1 MCDDCPHCGDGLI
14 GRGSKMTR
22 MSGARAVVEQ
32 LKREGVRHA
41 FTVPGESFL
50 SVLDAL
56 YDEPAISLVATRH
69 EGGAAFMAEAVGKL
83 TGTPALCMGTRGV
96 GSANMAIALHT
107 ADQDS
112 TPLIA
117 LIGQVET
124 PHRHK
129 EAFQEVELAP
139 FFAHIVKW
147 AVEVERTDRLPALIH
162 EATRR
167 AIGGRP
173 GPVLLAVPTDVL
185 NAACDFTPDHFFA
198 PAVAPRPAP
207 TASDAAQAVDLL
219 LNAERP
225 AILVGGGVLRA
236 CATDD
241 LVRFAEA
248 TGIPV
253 IAGFRRYHAFPN
265 NHPLF
270 LGSMGLGSPPCVRER
285 LREADVLLALGTRLS
300 ELTTGAYTLPAPETR
315 VIHCDID
322 ASVVGVNNAIALGIV
337 ADAQEALTAMQ
348 ATLTDYPDPKRD
360 ARRAATAKDR
370 AVFEAATAIPQSSVL
385 SSQSS
390 VDPTTVMADLARL
403 LPPETI
409 ITCDAGNF
417 GGWLGRYHRFALP
430 GAFLGPTSGAM
441 GYAMPAAVGAA
452 LARPGVPVLAVAGD
466 GGFLMTGNE
475 LETAVRCGLPVIALV
490 FNNCGYGTIRM
501 HQEREFP
508 GRVSATTLG
517 PVDFAM
523 FAQSL
528 GAHGTRVTQRDDFAP
543 ALEHALALK
552 RPALIEVVTDPN
564 QIAVG
569 MTIAGLRT
577 ED

>member
-1 MCDDCPHCGDGLI
+1 
-14 GRGSKMTR
+14 MT
-22 MSGARAVVEQ
+22 GARAVVEQ

-56 YDEPAISLVATRH
+56 YDEPAIALVATRH
-69 EGGAAFMAEAVGKL
+69 ESGAAFMAEAVGKL

-107 ADQDS
+107 AYQDS

-124 PHRHK
+124 PHRSK

-147 AVEVERTDRLPALIH
+147 TVEVERTDRLPALIH
-162 EATRR
+162 EAIRR

-185 NAACDFTPDHFFA
+185 NAECDFTPDHFRV
-198 PAVAPRPAP
+198 PAIAPRPAP
-207 TASDAAQAVDLL
+207 TASDAAHAVDLL
-219 LNAERP
+219 LTAERP
-225 AILVGGGVLRA
+225 VILVGGGLLRA
-236 CATDD
+236 GATDD
-241 LVRFAEA
+241 LVRFAEE
-248 TGIPV
+248 TSIPV

-270 LGSMGLGSPPCVRER
+270 LGSMGLGAPSCVRER
-285 LREADVLLALGTRLS
+285 LRAADVLLALGTRLS
-300 ELTTGAYTLPAPETR
+300 EFTTGAYTIPAPQTQ
-315 VIHCDID
+315 VIHIDID
-322 ASVVGVNNAIALGIV
+322 AGVVGVNNSITLGIV
-337 ADAQEALTAMQ
+337 SDAKEALSAMHS
-348 ATLTDYPDPKRD
+348 ALTKHPDPKRD
-360 ARRAATAKDR
+360 ARRAAAARDR
-370 AVFEAATAIPQSSVL
+370 AIFEAATTIPETTQSFVL
-385 SSQSS
+385 RPQSS
-390 VDPTTVMADLARL
+390 VDPTTIMADLARL
-403 LPPETI
+403 LPPEAV
-409 ITCDAGNF
+409 ITGDAGNF
-417 GGWLGRYHRFALP
+417 WGWFGRYHRFSLP

-452 LARPGVPVLAVAGD
+452 LARPGVPILAVAGD

-475 LETAVRCGLPVIALV
+475 LETAVRCNLPVIALV
-490 FNNCGYGTIRM
+490 FNNCSYGTIRM

-517 PVDFAM
+517 PVDFAR
-523 FAQSL
+523 FAASL
-528 GAHGTRVTQRDDFAP
+528 GAHGTRIINSRDFAP

-552 RPALIEVVTDPN
+552 RPALIEVITDPN

-569 MTIAGLRT
+569 MTIAGLRAPSGRD
-577 ED
+577 EG

>member
-1 MCDDCPHCGDGLI
+1 
-14 GRGSKMTR
+14 MTR
-22 MSGARAVVEQ
+22 MTGARAVVEQ

-56 YDEPAISLVATRH
+56 YDEPALSLVATRH
-69 EGGAAFMAEAVGKL
+69 ESGAAFMAEAVGKL

-107 ADQDS
+107 AHQDS

-117 LIGQVET
+117 LIGQAET

-147 AVEVERTDRLPALIH
+147 SVEVERTDRLPALVH
-162 EATRR
+162 EAARR

-173 GPVLLAVPTDVL
+173 GPVLIAVPTDVL
-185 NAACDFTPDHFFA
+185 NATCDFTADHFRA

-207 TASDAAQAVDLL
+207 TASDAARAVDLL
-219 LNAERP
+219 LSAERP
-225 AILVGGGVLRA
+225 VILIGGGVLRA
-236 CATDD
+236 GATDD
-241 LVRFAEA
+241 LVAFAEA

-253 IAGFRRYHAFPN
+253 IVGFRRYHAFPN

-270 LGSMGLGSPPCVRER
+270 LGSMGLGSPSIVRER
-285 LREADVLLALGTRLS
+285 LRDADVLLALGTRLS
-300 ELTTGAYTLPAPETR
+300 EFTTGAYTLPAPQTQ
-315 VIHCDID
+315 VIHIDID
-322 ASVVGVNNAIALGIV
+322 ASVVGVNNSITLGIV
-337 ADAQEALTAMQ
+337 ADAKEAVTAMR
-348 ATLTDYPDPKRD
+348 AALAIHPDPKRD
-360 ARRAATAKDR
+360 SRRAATARDR
-370 AVFEAATAIPQSSVL
+370 ATFEAATAIPLTHPSL
-385 SSQSS
+385 SPAPF
-390 VDPTTVMADLARL
+390 VDPTTIMADLARL

-409 ITCDAGNF
+409 ITGDAGNF
-417 GGWLGRYHRFALP
+417 WGWFGRYHRFALP

-475 LETAVRCGLPVIALV
+475 LETAVRCNLPIVALV
-490 FNNCGYGTIRM
+490 FNNHTYGTIRM

-508 GRVSATTLG
+508 GRVSATALG
-517 PVDFAM
+517 PVNFAT
-523 FAQSL
+523 FAASL
-528 GAHGTRVTQRDDFAP
+528 GAHGTRVTDCRDFAP
-543 ALEHALALK
+543 ALEQALALE
-552 RPALIEVVTDPN
+552 RPALIEVVTNPD

-569 MTIAGLRT
+569 TTIEGLRAPSGQH

>member
-1 MCDDCPHCGDGLI
+1 MV
-14 GRGSKMTR
+14 R
-22 MSGARAVVEQ
+22 MMGARAVVEQ

-56 YDEPAISLVATRH
+56 YDEPTISLVATRH

-107 ADQDS
+107 AYQDS

-147 AVEVERTDRLPALIH
+147 AVEIERTDRLPALIH

-167 AIGGRP
+167 AISGRP

-185 NAACDFTPDHFFA
+185 NGEYDFTPDDFRTS
-198 PAVAPRPAP
+198 AVAPRPAP
-207 TASDAAQAVDLL
+207 AASDAAQAVDLL
-219 LNAERP
+219 LAAERP
-225 AILVGGGVLRA
+225 VILIGGGVLRA
-236 CATDD
+236 GATEM
-241 LVRFAEA
+241 LVQFAEE

-253 IAGFRRYHAFPN
+253 IVGFRRYHAFPN

-270 LGSMGLGSPPCVRER
+270 LGSMGLGAPPSVRER
-285 LREADVLLALGTRLS
+285 LQESDVLLALGTRLS
-300 ELTTGAYTLPAPETR
+300 EFTTGAYTVPAPHTK
-315 VIHCDID
+315 VIHIDID
-322 ASVVGVNNAIALGIV
+322 ASVVGANNSIALGIV
-337 ADAQEALTAMQ
+337 ADAKEALTAMH
-348 ATLTDYPDPKRD
+348 AALAAHPDSKRETH
-360 ARRAATAKDR
+360 RAATARDR
-370 AVFEAATAIPQSSVL
+370 ATFEAATAIPEGTRNPQSS
-385 SSQSS
+385 SAF
-390 VDPTTVMADLARL
+390 VDPTTIMADLARL
-403 LPPETI
+403 LPPETV
-409 ITCDAGNF
+409 ITGDAGNF
-417 GGWLGRYHRFALP
+417 WGWFGRYHRFALP

-475 LETAVRCGLPVIALV
+475 LETAVRCHLPVIALV
-490 FNNCGYGTIRM
+490 FNNCSYGTIRM

-508 GRVSATTLG
+508 GRMSATALG
-517 PVDFAM
+517 PVDFAK
-523 FAQSL
+523 FAESL
-528 GAHGTRVTQRDDFAP
+528 GAHGTRIMESRDFAP

-569 MTIAGLRT
+569 MTIEGLRT
-577 ED
+577 RD

>member
-1 MCDDCPHCGDGLI
+1 
-14 GRGSKMTR
+14 MTR
-22 MSGARAVVEQ
+22 MTGARAVVEQ

-107 ADQDS
+107 AYQDS

-162 EATRR
+162 EASRR
-167 AIGGRP
+167 AISGRP

-185 NAACDFTPDHFFA
+185 NAECAFTSEHFRTR
-198 PAVAPRPAP
+198 AVAPRPAP
-207 TASDAAQAVDLL
+207 TADDAARAVDLL
-219 LNAERP
+219 LAAERP
-225 AILVGGGVLRA
+225 VILAGGGVIRA
-236 CATDD
+236 GATDA
-241 LVRFAEA
+241 LVHFAET

-253 IAGFRRYHAFPN
+253 VVGARRYHAFPN

-270 LGSMGLGSPPCVRER
+270 LGAIGLGAPPCVRER
-285 LREADVLLALGTRLS
+285 LQEADVLLALGTRLS
-300 ELTTGAYTLPAPETR
+300 EFTTGAYTIPAPHTQ
-315 VIHCDID
+315 VIHIDID
-322 ASVVGVNNAIALGIV
+322 ASVVGVNNSIVLGIV
-337 ADAQEALTAMQ
+337 ADANEALIAMH
-348 ATLTDYPDPKRD
+348 AALADHPDPKRD
-360 ARRAATAKDR
+360 SHRAASAQDHAIFAAATATPTHS
-370 AVFEAATAIPQSSVL
+370 AASTQH
-385 SSQSS
+385 S
-390 VDPTTVMADLARL
+390 VDPTAIMEDLARL
-403 LPPETI
+403 LPPETV
-409 ITCDAGNF
+409 ITGDAGNF
-417 GGWLGRYHRFALP
+417 WTWFGRYHRFASA

-452 LARPGVPVLAVAGD
+452 LARPGVPALAVAGD

-475 LETAVRCGLPVIALV
+475 LETAVRCNLPVIALV
-490 FNNCGYGTIRM
+490 FNNRSFGTIRM

-508 GRVSATTLG
+508 GRVSATALG
-517 PVDFAM
+517 PVDFAK
-523 FAQSL
+523 FAESL
-528 GAHGTRVTQRDDFAP
+528 GAHGTRVTDCRAFAP

-552 RPALIEVVTDPN
+552 RPALIEVVTDPQ

-569 MTIAGLRT
+569 MTIEGVST

>member
-1 MCDDCPHCGDGLI
+1 
-14 GRGSKMTR
+14 MTR
-22 MSGARAVVEQ
+22 MTGAQAIVEQ

-83 TGTPALCMGTRGV
+83 TDTPALCMGTRGV

-107 ADQDS
+107 AYQDS

-124 PHRHK
+124 PHRSK

-147 AVEVERTDRLPALIH
+147 TVEVERTDRLPALIH
-162 EATRR
+162 EAIRR

-173 GPVLLAVPTDVL
+173 GPVLVAVPTDVL
-185 NAACDFTPDHFFA
+185 NAACDFTPNHFRA
-198 PAVAPRPAP
+198 PAIAPRPAP
-207 TASDAAQAVDLL
+207 TASDAVRALDLL

-236 CATDD
+236 GATDD

-253 IAGFRRYHAFPN
+253 IVGFRRYHAFPN

-270 LGSMGLGSPPCVRER
+270 LGSMGLGAPPCVRAR
-285 LREADVLLALGTRLS
+285 LHEADVLLALGTRLS
-300 ELTTGAYTLPAPETR
+300 EFTTGAYTLPAPHTQ
-315 VIHCDID
+315 VIHSDID
-322 ASVVGVNNAIALGIV
+322 ASVVGVNNSIALGIV
-337 ADAQEALTAMQ
+337 ADAKEALIAMH
-348 ATLTDYPDPKRD
+348 AALANHPDPKRD
-360 ARRAATAKDR
+360 SRRAATAKDR
-370 AVFEAATAIPQSSVL
+370 SIFEAATAFPESTQSS
-385 SSQSS
+385 SRPEGTWSTQHF
-390 VDPTTVMADLARL
+390 VDPTALMADLGRL

-409 ITCDAGNF
+409 ITGDAGNF
-417 GGWLGRYHRFALP
+417 WGWFARYHRFALP

-441 GYAMPAAVGAA
+441 GYAMPAAVGAE

-475 LETAVRCGLPVIALV
+475 LETAVRCNLPVIALV
-490 FNNCGYGTIRM
+490 FNNHTYGTIRM

-508 GRVSATTLG
+508 GRVSATSLG
-517 PVDFAM
+517 LVDFAR
-523 FAQSL
+523 FAESL
-528 GAHGTRVTQRDDFAP
+528 GAHGTRVTESRDFAP
-543 ALEHALALK
+543 ALEYALALK
-552 RPALIEVVTDPN
+552 RAALIEVVTDPN

-569 MTIAGLRT
+569 TTIEGLRT
-577 ED
+577 KD

>member
-1 MCDDCPHCGDGLI
+1 
-14 GRGSKMTR
+14 MTR
-22 MSGARAVVEQ
+22 MTGARAAVEQ

-56 YDEPAISLVATRH
+56 YDEPAINLVATRH

-107 ADQDS
+107 AYQDS

-162 EATRR
+162 EAIRR

-185 NAACDFTPDHFFA
+185 NAECDFAPDHFRA
-198 PAVAPRPAP
+198 PAIAPRPAP
-207 TASDAAQAVDLL
+207 TADDAARTVDLL
-219 LNAERP
+219 LAAERP
-225 AILVGGGVLRA
+225 VILAGGGVIRA
-236 CATDD
+236 GATDD

-253 IAGFRRYHAFPN
+253 VVGARRYHAFPN

-270 LGSMGLGSPPCVRER
+270 LGAIGLGAPPCIAER

-300 ELTTGAYTLPAPETR
+300 EFTTAAYTVPAPHTR
-315 VIHCDID
+315 VVHVDID
-322 ASVVGVNNAIALGIV
+322 ASVVGVNNSIVLGIV
-337 ADAQEALTAMQ
+337 ADAKEDLTAMH
-348 ATLTDYPDPKRD
+348 AALAAHPDPKRA
-360 ARRAATAKDR
+360 ARRAASARDR
-370 AVFEAATAIPQSSVL
+370 AVFEAATAIPNPTQSSVL
-385 SSQSS
+385 SPQSS
-390 VDPTTVMADLARL
+390 IDPTAIMADLARL
-403 LPPETI
+403 LPPETVM
-409 ITCDAGNF
+409 TGDAGNF
-417 GGWLGRYHRFALP
+417 WTWFGRYHRFTLP

-475 LETAVRCGLPVIALV
+475 LETAVRCDLPVIALV
-490 FNNCGYGTIRM
+490 FNNHTYGTIRM

-508 GRVSATTLG
+508 GRVSATALG
-517 PVDFAM
+517 PVDFAA
-523 FAQSL
+523 FAASL
-528 GAHGTRVTQRDDFAP
+528 GAHGTRVTESRAFAP

-552 RPALIEVVTDPN
+552 RPALIEVLTDPN

-569 MTIAGLRT
+569 TTIAGPRI
-577 ED
+577 EH

>member
-1 MCDDCPHCGDGLI
+1 
-14 GRGSKMTR
+14 MTR
-22 MSGARAVVEQ
+22 MTGARAVVEQ

-56 YDEPAISLVATRH
+56 YDEPAIALVATRH
-69 EGGAAFMAEAVGKL
+69 EEGAAFMAEAVGKL
-83 TGTPALCMGTRGV
+83 TGVPALCMGTRGV

-107 ADQDS
+107 AHQDS

-117 LIGQVET
+117 LVGQVET

-147 AVEVERTDRLPALIH
+147 TVEVERTDRLPALVH
-162 EATRR
+162 EAMRR
-167 AIGGRP
+167 AISGRP

-185 NAACDFTPDHFFA
+185 NAECDFTPDHFRT

-207 TASDAAQAVDLL
+207 TAADAARAVELL

-225 AILVGGGVLRA
+225 VILIGGGVLRA
-236 CATDD
+236 SATDD

-253 IAGFRRYHAFPN
+253 IVGFRRYHAFPN

-270 LGSMGLGSPPCVRER
+270 LGSMGLGSPPCVRAR
-285 LREADVLLALGTRLS
+285 LLEADVLLALGTRLS
-300 ELTTGAYTLPAPETR
+300 EFTTGAYTVPAPQTQ
-315 VIHCDID
+315 VIHIDID
-322 ASVVGVNNAIALGIV
+322 ASVVGVNNSITLGIV
-337 ADAQEALTAMQ
+337 ADAKEALAAMQ
-348 ATLTDYPDPKRD
+348 TALADHPDPKRD
-360 ARRAATAKDR
+360 ARRAATAQDR
-370 AVFEAATAIPQSSVL
+370 ATFEAATAIPESAQSS
-385 SSQSS
+385 SRPEGTRSPQSS
-390 VDPTTVMADLARL
+390 IDPTTIMVDLARL

-409 ITCDAGNF
+409 ITGDAGNF
-417 GGWLGRYHRFALP
+417 WGWFARYHRFALP

-475 LETAVRCGLPVIALV
+475 LETAVRCTLPVIALV
-490 FNNCGYGTIRM
+490 FNNRSYGTIRM

-508 GRVSATTLG
+508 GRVSATALG
-517 PVDFAM
+517 PVDFAK
-523 FAQSL
+523 FAESL
-528 GAHGTRVTQRDDFAP
+528 GAHGTRVADSHDFAP

-569 MTIAGLRT
+569 TTIAELGGSS
-577 ED
+577 E

>member
-1 MCDDCPHCGDGLI
+1 
-14 GRGSKMTR
+14 MT
-22 MSGARAVVEQ
+22 GARAAVEQ
-32 LKREGVRHA
+32 MKREGVRHA

-56 YDEPAISLVATRH
+56 YDESAINLVATRH
-69 EGGAAFMAEAVGKL
+69 ESGAAFMAEAVGKL

-107 ADQDS
+107 AQQDS

-147 AVEVERTDRLPALIH
+147 AVEVERTDRLPELIH
-162 EATRR
+162 EAIRR
-167 AIGGRP
+167 AISGRP

-185 NAACDFTPDHFFA
+185 NAERDFA
-198 PAVAPRPAP
+198 PDDFRAPAIAPRPAP
-207 TASDAAQAVDLL
+207 TADDTARAVDLL

-225 AILVGGGVLRA
+225 VILAGGGVLRA
-236 CATDD
+236 GATDA
-241 LVRFAEA
+241 LVQFAEA

-253 IAGFRRYHAFPN
+253 IVGFRRYHAFPN
-265 NHPLF
+265 THLLF
-270 LGSMGLGSPPCVRER
+270 LGSIGLGAPPCVRER
-285 LREADVLLALGTRLS
+285 LHEADVLLALGTRLS
-300 ELTTGAYTLPAPETR
+300 EFTTSAYTLPAPHTR
-315 VIHCDID
+315 LIHIDID
-322 ASVVGVNNAIALGIV
+322 ASVVGVNTSIALGIV
-337 ADAQEALTAMQ
+337 ADANEALTAMHAAL
-348 ATLTDYPDPKRD
+348 ATHPDPKRD
-360 ARRAATAKDR
+360 ARRAATARDR
-370 AVFEAATAIPQSSVL
+370 AIFEAATAIPATQPSL
-385 SSQSS
+385 SPSPF
-390 VDPTTVMADLARL
+390 VDPTAIMADLARL
-403 LPPETI
+403 LPPETV
-409 ITCDAGNF
+409 ITGDAGNF
-417 GGWLGRYHRFALP
+417 WGWFGRYHRFALP

-452 LARPGVPVLAVAGD
+452 LARPGVPALAVAGD

-475 LETAVRCGLPVIALV
+475 LETAVRCNLPVIALV
-490 FNNCGYGTIRM
+490 FNNQAYGTIRM

-517 PVDFAM
+517 PVDFAA
-523 FAQSL
+523 FAASL
-528 GAHGTRVTQRDDFAP
+528 GAHGARVTDRRAFAP

-552 RPALIEVVTDPN
+552 HPALIEVITDPE

-569 MTIAGLRT
+569 TTIRGVRAPSGQH

>member
-1 MCDDCPHCGDGLI
+1 
-14 GRGSKMTR
+14 MTR
-22 MSGARAVVEQ
+22 MTGARAVVEQ

-56 YDEPAISLVATRH
+56 HDEPAIALIATRH
-69 EGGAAFMAEAVGKL
+69 EEGAAFMAEAVGKL
-83 TGTPALCMGTRGV
+83 TGVPALCMGTRGV

-107 ADQDS
+107 AHQDS

-124 PHRHK
+124 THRHK

-147 AVEVERTDRLPALIH
+147 TVEVERTDRLPALIH
-162 EATRR
+162 EAVRR

-185 NAACDFTPDHFFA
+185 NGECDFTPGHFRA

-207 TASDAAQAVDLL
+207 TAADAAQAVDLL

-236 CATDD
+236 GATDD

-270 LGSMGLGSPPCVRER
+270 LGSMGLGSPSCVRAR
-285 LREADVLLALGTRLS
+285 LLEADALLALGTRLS
-300 ELTTGAYTLPAPETR
+300 EFTTGAYTVPAPHTQ
-315 VIHCDID
+315 VIHIDID
-322 ASVVGVNNAIALGIV
+322 ASVVGVNNSIALGIV
-337 ADAQEALTAMQ
+337 ADAKEALIAMHAAL
-348 ATLTDYPDPKRD
+348 ATHPDPKR
-360 ARRAATAKDR
+360 APRRAATVRDR
-370 AVFEAATAIPQSSVL
+370 ATFEAATSIPSSESL
-385 SSQSS
+385 STDSF
-390 VDPTTVMADLARL
+390 VDPTTIMADLARL

-409 ITCDAGNF
+409 ITGDAGNF
-417 GGWLGRYHRFALP
+417 WGWFGRYHRFALP

-475 LETAVRCGLPVIALV
+475 LETAVRCNLPVIALV
-490 FNNCGYGTIRM
+490 FNNRSYGTIRM

-508 GRVSATTLG
+508 GRVSATALG
-517 PVDFAM
+517 PVDFAK
-523 FAQSL
+523 FAESL
-528 GAHGTRVTQRDDFAP
+528 GAHGTRVTDSRDFAP
-543 ALEHALALK
+543 TLEHALALT
-552 RPALIEVVTDPN
+552 RPALIEVVTDPY

-569 MTIAGLRT
+569 TTIDELRGS
-577 ED
+577 

>member
-1 MCDDCPHCGDGLI
+1 
-14 GRGSKMTR
+14 MTR
-22 MSGARAVVEQ
+22 MTGARAVVEQ
-32 LKREGVRHA
+32 LKREGVRLA

-56 YDEPAISLVATRH
+56 HDEPTISLVATRH

-107 ADQDS
+107 AYQDS

-124 PHRHK
+124 PHRSK

-147 AVEVERTDRLPALIH
+147 TVEVERTDRLPALIH
-162 EATRR
+162 EAIRR

-185 NAACDFTPDHFFA
+185 NAACDFTPEHFRM
-198 PAVAPRPAP
+198 PAIVPRPAP

-219 LNAERP
+219 LSAERP
-225 AILVGGGVLRA
+225 MILAGGGVLRA
-236 CATDD
+236 GATDA

-253 IAGFRRYHAFPN
+253 IAGFRRYYAFPN
-265 NHPLF
+265 HHPLY
-270 LGSMGLGSPPCVRER
+270 LGSMGLGAPPCVRAR
-285 LREADVLLALGTRLS
+285 LMEADVLLALGTRLS
-300 ELTTGAYTLPAPETR
+300 EFTTGAYTIPAPRTQ
-315 VIHCDID
+315 VIHVDID
-322 ASVVGVNNAIALGIV
+322 ASVVGVNNAIALGVV
-337 ADAQEALTAMQ
+337 ADAKEALTAMQ
-348 ATLTDYPDPKRD
+348 SALASHPDPNI
-360 ARRAATAKDR
+360 ATRRAAATQDR
-370 AVFEAATAIPQSSVL
+370 LAFEAATAIPESTQSSVL
-385 SSQSS
+385 SPQSF
-390 VDPTTVMADLARL
+390 VDPTAIMADLARI

-409 ITCDAGNF
+409 ITGDAGNF
-417 GGWLGRYHRFALP
+417 WGWFGRYHRFALP

-475 LETAVRCGLPVIALV
+475 LETAVRCNLPVIALV
-490 FNNCGYGTIRM
+490 FNNCSYGTIRM

-517 PVDFAM
+517 PVDFAR
-523 FAQSL
+523 FAESL
-528 GAHGTRVTQRDDFAP
+528 GAHGTRVTDSRDFAP
-543 ALEHALALK
+543 ALVHALALR
-552 RPALIEVVTDPN
+552 RPALIEVITDSN

-569 MTIAGLRT
+569 TTIAGLRIRNS
-577 ED
+577 